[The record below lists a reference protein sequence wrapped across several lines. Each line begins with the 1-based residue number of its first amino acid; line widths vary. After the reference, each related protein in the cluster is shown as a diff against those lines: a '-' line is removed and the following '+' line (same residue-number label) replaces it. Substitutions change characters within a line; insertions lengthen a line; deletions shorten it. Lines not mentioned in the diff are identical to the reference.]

1 MEEQFIKGGLKVD
14 IGQDLK
20 QRVVNHRETF
30 RRIFSLRYLEMLP
43 TLFTYTNTENL
54 SINFLKMETAL
65 NQGVD
70 IVIGEANGNLQI
82 LGYVTNRDSLE
93 NPSTLF
99 SDNRLTKDD
108 INFIIPKKD
117 IPKYLE
123 EITYLDNCQSG
134 NFVVVRNKTLNYVSD
149 REIINHY
156 TNELAEIVL
165 SRFSLTMQTKIQ
177 TFFKGDEGD
186 EDINQLV
193 SDLYNGA
200 PFVKI
205 GKFFDIKD
213 NMIRVENDNI
223 ALQFAE
229 LKREYQNK
237 VSELNNML
245 GINSLAVEKSSGVS
259 DTEAKSNR
267 AFTTSMAN
275 IKIESRNDAF
285 KKLNK
290 RYNTKVEVIYNDEVA
305 SELMEIAKLEGD
317 GDNNTI

>member
-65 NQGVD
+65 NQGTD

-93 NPSTLF
+93 NPSILF

-117 IPKYLE
+117 IPKDLE

-200 PFVKI
+200 PFVKV

-213 NMIRVENDNI
+213 NIVRIENDNI
-223 ALQFAE
+223 AMQFAE